1 MMTRKTTSGGHRII
15 LISKFLSCV
24 YKSATPLV
32 GALQFCLLVE
42 VSSCQYTNTHTHTHT
57 HTYTHTHTLSLYTCS
72 SLTATISW
80 SEPNWRK
87 AKQISEIVQF
97 SAATTVP
104 PTLSTGPCLISMN
117 TVFPSEL
124 VTRQAA
130 WTDRQAD
137 RPTDARIYK
146 VVCTCPRQRQH
157 YSRSSFAGFTHHNRD
172 I

>member
-1 MMTRKTTSGGHRII
+1 MGFNSGFKG
-15 LISKFLSCV
+15 LSCV
-24 YKSATPLV
+24 YISATPLV
-32 GALQFCLLVE
+32 SALQFCLLVE
-42 VSSCQYTNTHTHTHT
+42 VGSCQYTNTHTHA
-57 HTYTHTHTLSLYTCS
+57 HTLCLYTCS

-124 VTRQAA
+124 VTRQAV

-146 VVCTCPRQRQH
+146 VVCTCPWQRQH
-157 YSRSSFAGFTHHNRD
+157 YSRSSFADFTHHNRD
-172 I
+172 V